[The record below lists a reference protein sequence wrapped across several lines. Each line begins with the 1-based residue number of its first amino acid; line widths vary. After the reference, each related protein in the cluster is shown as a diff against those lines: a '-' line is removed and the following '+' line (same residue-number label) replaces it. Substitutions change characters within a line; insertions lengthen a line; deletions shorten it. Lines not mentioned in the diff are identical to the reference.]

1 MNRYAISDN
10 ILKLLKDKHMTQH
23 ALAARIGVH
32 DPTLS
37 KWMTGQ
43 RQPSSYAL
51 YRISKVLGVTMEDL
65 MEGIDN
71 ERCDQQTGGD

>member
-1 MNRYAISDN
+1 MNRYAISGN

-23 ALAARIGVH
+23 ELAARIGVH

-43 RQPSSYAL
+43 RQPSAYAL
-51 YRISKVLGVTMEDL
+51 LRISRVLGVTMEML
-65 MEGIDN
+65 MDGIED
-71 ERCDQQTGGD
+71 G

>member
-10 ILKLLKDKHMTQH
+10 IARLLKQEHMTQH
-23 ALAARIGVH
+23 ELAARIGVH

-43 RQPSSYAL
+43 RQPSAYAL
-51 YRISKVLGVTMEDL
+51 LRISRVLGVTVEML
-65 MEGIDN
+65 MEGIED
-71 ERCDQQTGGD
+71 G

>member
-10 ILKLLKDKHMTQH
+10 ILKLLKDKHLTQH
-23 ALAARIGVH
+23 ELAARIGVH

-43 RQPSSYAL
+43 RQPSAYAL
-51 YRISKVLGVTMEDL
+51 LRISRVLGVTVEKL
-65 MEGIDN
+65 MEGVED
-71 ERCDQQTGGD
+71 G

>member
-1 MNRYAISDN
+1 MNRYAISGN

-23 ALAARIGVH
+23 ELAARIGVH

-43 RQPSSYAL
+43 RQPSAYAL
-51 YRISKVLGVTMEDL
+51 LRISRVLDVTVEKL
-65 MEGIDN
+65 MEGIED
-71 ERCDQQTGGD
+71 G

>member
-10 ILKLLKDKHMTQH
+10 ILKLLKDKHLTQH
-23 ALAARIGVH
+23 ELAARIGVH

-43 RQPSSYAL
+43 RQPSAYAL
-51 YRISKVLGVTMEDL
+51 LRISRVLGVTMEML
-65 MEGIDN
+65 MEGIED
-71 ERCDQQTGGD
+71 G